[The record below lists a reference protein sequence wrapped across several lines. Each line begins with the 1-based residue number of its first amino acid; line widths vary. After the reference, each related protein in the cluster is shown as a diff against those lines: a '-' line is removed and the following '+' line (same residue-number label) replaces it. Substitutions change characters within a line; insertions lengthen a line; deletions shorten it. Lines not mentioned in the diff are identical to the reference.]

1 MNGFTWSA
9 KGDLVPVCCHN
20 AVGNTS
26 PCSAKPRRSL
36 YYSTRESAEWEKE
49 RERERE
55 RERGSSAVKLPRLD
69 AALLFI
75 LPNDH
80 DKLTIKVHAGRIATP
95 TGRTLV
101 RQRSCRI
108 HRGPN
113 ATSVAAIRR
122 QSLSHRTI
130 TTMQVHRTL
139 TFANPPT
146 DRITIREMLLIHPE
160 TSCIIDLNSLDRKK
174 RYKENEFCV

>member
-20 AVGNTS
+20 AVGNTFALFGE
-26 PCSAKPRRSL
+26 AKAVAIL
-36 YYSTRESAEWEKE
+36 LDTRICRVRE
-49 RERERE
+49 RQRKRERE
-55 RERGSSAVKLPRLD
+55 RERGSSAAKLPRRLD

-139 TFANPPT
+139 TFANPST
-146 DRITIREMLLIHPE
+146 DRIREMLLIQA
-160 TSCIIDLNSLDRKK
+160 S
-174 RYKENEFCV
+174 